1 MLPHSQ
7 YAVKSEMKV
16 LKFGGSSLRDAQA
29 IRRCTAIVL
38 QARESG
44 PVTVVCSAV
53 GGVTDSLISA
63 ARMAE
68 AGDEGY
74 QQAFRDLQDRHQQIC
89 RDLRLGSEDA
99 GEAGSPL
106 AQRHPE
112 PGAAKVAVDLT
123 ELLSELAQLL
133 HGVSLIRD
141 CSRRTM
147 DLLLSFGER
156 LSCSIVAGALSAAN
170 CPAEMVDAR
179 SMVVTDE
186 IHGSAA
192 VRPDLTRKRLREA
205 LLKHKAVAV
214 VTGFIAAT
222 EAGVTTT
229 LGRNGSD
236 LTATLVG
243 AALDAEAVEIWTDV
257 DGVLSADPRDVPGA
271 FVLPRLSVGEAIELA
286 HFGARVI
293 HPATMEPAAAEG
305 LPVWIRNTARPELA
319 GSVIADSGAKIS
331 GAITGLASL
340 DRVALLT
347 VEGSAMVGVP
357 GSAAR
362 LFSALAAGGIN
373 ILMISQGSSEHSIC
387 FVVEEGVCQAARRAI
402 EKSFLPELERRTL
415 LPVKIADPVAII
427 AVVGH
432 QMAGTPGLAGRV
444 FGALGQQK
452 INVLAI
458 AQGSSE
464 INISLVVDSA
474 DRVSALRSIH
484 DAFFP
489 SRTS

>member
-1 MLPHSQ
+1 
-7 YAVKSEMKV
+7 MKV
-16 LKFGGSSLRDAQA
+16 LKFGGSSLRDAAA
-29 IRRCTAIVL
+29 IDRCIAIITE
-38 QARESG
+38 ARAAV
-44 PVTVVCSAV
+44 PVAVVCSAV
-53 GGVTDSLISA
+53 GGVTDQLIAA

-68 AGDEGY
+68 AGDDGY
-74 QQAFRDLQDRHQQIC
+74 QQAFRDIQRRHEEIS
-89 RDLRLGSEDA
+89 RDLG
-99 GEAGSPL
+99 L
-106 AQRHPE
+106 A
-112 PGAAKVAVDLT
+112 PGAGLDLT
-123 ELLSELAQLL
+123 EPLSELAQLL

-156 LSCSIVAGALSAAN
+156 LSCAIVAAALRSRD
-170 CPAEMVDAR
+170 CPAQMLDAR
-179 SMVVTDE
+179 ELVVTDE
-186 IHGSAA
+186 IHGAAA
-192 VRPDLTRKRLREA
+192 VRPDLTRERLRAA
-205 LLKHKAVAV
+205 LIGRRDVPV

-243 AALDAEAVEIWTDV
+243 AAVDAEAVEIWTDV

-271 FVLPRLSVGEAIELA
+271 FVLPRLSVSEAIELA

-293 HPATMEPAAAEG
+293 HPATMEPAAARG
-305 LPVWIRNTARPELA
+305 LPVWIRNTMRPQLA
-319 GSVIADSGAKIS
+319 GSLIADTGERHSA
-331 GAITGLASL
+331 AITGLASL

-362 LFSALAAGGIN
+362 LFGALASAGIN

-387 FVVEEGVCQAARRAI
+387 LVVEEGLCQQARRAI
-402 EKSFLPELERRTL
+402 EAAFSPEMERHTL

-427 AVVGH
+427 AVVGQ

-444 FGALGQQK
+444 FGALGDRR

-464 INISLVVDSA
+464 INISLVVASA
-474 DRVSALRSIH
+474 DRIPALRAIH
-484 DAFFP
+484 NAFFP
-489 SRTS
+489 AGPDA